1 MTLNVTRVIYYTGVP
16 NVGDLANADIVSA
29 VGGYPTW
36 QAPDLVAQHILAV
49 GSTFD
54 SAAPNSVVWGTG
66 MMHPDRGAGS
76 VLAENVY
83 AVRGKLTASALRGQ
97 GVAIRDVPLGDP
109 AFALPTLLNIQSA
122 ADARARLGIVSHYA
136 NRDHPEFL
144 RLRSEH
150 EVLDLNVNET
160 SLGNFLQKMA
170 GCHTVISSSLH
181 GLVFAE
187 ALGIPN
193 LWVEVGDGLPGGRF
207 KFADWFSTTQKPAHG
222 PRALAGQ
229 SIADLRS
236 EARLHESNLTAQ
248 NVTASFPRGRLGECQ
263 MQLADGAEYLTFE
276 ACRAYATPIFIDI
289 NVGEAALRRSFVS
302 AGLLS
307 RSVVFVAC
315 GTEQPRTHGIAGECG
330 ASLSPFHARTP
341 FARSVLQA
349 FFSNWA
355 EPARYGVLA
364 AGSTLAHFEPLDR
377 FDRLLDTNPHVTQ
390 VNASTSFGDRLIYCR
405 AGLFDIPA
413 NSIDV
418 IIEPLI
424 AAPGERRPPRPSN

>member
-1 MTLNVTRVIYYTGVP
+1 MTLSVTRVIYYTGVP

-36 QAPDLVAQHILAV
+36 QAPDLCERHILAV

-66 MMHPDRGAGS
+66 MMHPDRGAGGAR
-76 VLAENVY
+76 AENVF
-83 AVRGKLTASALRGQ
+83 AVRGKLTASALRRQ
-97 GVAIRDVPLGDP
+97 GIAIQDVPLGDP
-109 AFALPTLLNIQSA
+109 AFALPALLNIQRTA
-122 ADARARLGIVSHYA
+122 AGRARLGIVSHYA
-136 NRDHPEFL
+136 DRDHPEFL

-150 EVLDLNVNET
+150 EVLDLNVHET
-160 SLGNFLQKMA
+160 SLANFLQKMA

-207 KFADWFSTTQKPAHG
+207 KFADWFSTTQKPAHA

-229 SIADLRS
+229 SVAELRN
-236 EARLHESNLTAQ
+236 EARLHDSNLTAQ
-248 NVTASFPRGRLGECQ
+248 DVTASFPHGRLEGCQ
-263 MQLADGAEYLTFE
+263 RQLADGAEYLTFE
-276 ACRAYATPIFIDI
+276 ACRRRPTPIFIDI
-289 NVGEAALRRSFVS
+289 DVNEAALRRSFVS
-302 AGLLS
+302 AGIMS

-315 GTEQPRTHGIAGECG
+315 GAAPRRAYAIAGECG
-330 ASLSPFHARTP
+330 VSLSPFNAETP
-341 FARSVLQA
+341 FARSVLLA

-355 EPARYGVLA
+355 EPTRYGILA
-364 AGSTLAHFEPLDR
+364 AGSALAHFEPLGR
-377 FDRLLDTNPHVTQ
+377 FDRLLDVKPQVTE
-390 VNASTSFGDRLIYCR
+390 VNASTPSGDRLIYRR

-418 IIEPLI
+418 MMDP
-424 AAPGERRPPRPSN
+424 AHRGFA